1 MLAGLRT
8 KTSSA
13 AAKLFFKRNPCIV
26 FHSQIISRVWSVVG
40 KKRKHLFSKRPW
52 KVERWIFSPLLLFF
66 LFVCSLLNINRL
78 LCSCLASPPTSTSV
92 ADLTH
97 VRMHAQFSST
107 FLFLSFPFLLPEVK
121 TGSLFFVWK
130 SVPVVDSS
138 EIGAARSPIPHYDVK
153 MFEKWIDCNLI
164 S

>member
-92 ADLTH
+92 TDLTH
-97 VRMHAQFSST
+97 VWMHAQFSST

-121 TGSLFFVWK
+121 TGSLFL
-130 SVPVVDSS
+130 
-138 EIGAARSPIPHYDVK
+138 
-153 MFEKWIDCNLI
+153 FENLSLSLI
-164 S
+164 LPKLEQQDHRFLIMMSKCSKNGLIAI